1 MKENQVFRYIKA
13 KGFYIALAVCIVG
26 ASATA
31 WTLAN
36 RTLDSIDR
44 HNSQVAQEQQPAEE
58 TPWPNSNPADPTPA
72 EGHQEEITKPSL
84 PRSSSSSAPESS
96 AGSVTKPADSSTAQV
111 LQPVQQTVS
120 YQWPIQGGEVL
131 TPYSAGQLVKNKT
144 LNVWRAHDALDIGG
158 PEGAVVLAVGDAVVA
173 DISNDPLWGG
183 RIQLDHPDG
192 HRTVYSGVKAD
203 AQLKVGQQVQGGA
216 PLGTL
221 DPIPAEVS
229 MPPHIHLEMT
239 KKGVAVDPTQLLQS

>member
-1 MKENQVFRYIKA
+1 MSKNQVFRYIKA

-36 RTLDSIDR
+36 RTLESIDR
-44 HNSQVAQEQQPAEE
+44 HNGQLTQEPQSREE
-58 TPWPNSNPADPTPA
+58 TPWSVAPTPA
-72 EGHQEEITKPSL
+72 EGRQEDIIKPS
-84 PRSSSSSAPESS
+84 PPPPSSSSASESS
-96 AGSVTKPADSSTAQV
+96 AGSVTKPVDSSAAQV
-111 LQPVQQTVS
+111 LQPVQQQLS

-158 PEGAVVLAVGDAVVA
+158 GEGAVVLAVGDAVVA
-173 DISNDPLWGG
+173 DISTDPLWGG
-183 RIQLDHPDG
+183 RVLLDHPDG
-192 HRTVYSGVKAD
+192 HRTAYSGLKAD
-203 AQLKVGQQVQGGA
+203 PKLKVGQQVKAGA
-216 PLGTL
+216 PLGII
-221 DPIPAEVS
+221 DQIPAEVS

-239 KKGVAVDPTQLLQS
+239 KKGVAVDPTQLLQP